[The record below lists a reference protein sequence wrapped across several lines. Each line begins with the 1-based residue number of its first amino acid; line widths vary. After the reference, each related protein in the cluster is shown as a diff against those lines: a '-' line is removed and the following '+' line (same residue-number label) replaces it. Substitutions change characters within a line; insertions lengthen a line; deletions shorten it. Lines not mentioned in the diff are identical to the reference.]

1 MKGLLSDPEYM
12 SLQEVFMNKQSIGE
26 KIVKLATILTFAL
39 SVVILLYKIIT
50 TKGAFLIIDPHGVAV
65 CIALLVTGFFGKK
78 YVDALIYGRES
89 QTKYPLISGAVS
101 VLLSLTYFIRRISV
115 FMLIP
120 TVSGFLCL
128 LTLPVSVLFLVGVLL
143 RGNPGQ
149 QS

>member
-1 MKGLLSDPEYM
+1 
-12 SLQEVFMNKQSIGE
+12 MNKKSIGE
-26 KIVKLATILTFAL
+26 KIVGLATVL
-39 SVVILLYKIIT
+39 SFVVSAVILLYKSLLT
-50 TKGAFLIIDPHGVAV
+50 GGVFLIVDPHGVAV
-65 CIALLVTGFFGKK
+65 CIALLVTGFFGKR
-78 YVDALIYGRES
+78 YMDALIYGRES

-143 RGNPGQ
+143 RGKPGQ

>member
-1 MKGLLSDPEYM
+1 
-12 SLQEVFMNKQSIGE
+12 MNKPAIGG
-26 KIVKLATILTFAL
+26 KIVGLATVL
-39 SVVILLYKIIT
+39 SFVVSAVILLNKIIT
-50 TKGAFLIIDPHGVAV
+50 TKGAFLIVDPHGVAV
-65 CIALLVTGFFGKK
+65 CIALFVTGFFGKK

-120 TVSGFLCL
+120 TVSGFPCL

-143 RGNPGQ
+143 RGKPDQ

>member
-1 MKGLLSDPEYM
+1 
-12 SLQEVFMNKQSIGE
+12 MNKKSIGE
-26 KIVKLATILTFAL
+26 KIVKLATVLSFVV
-39 SVVILLYKIIT
+39 SVVILLYKSLLT
-50 TKGAFLIIDPHGVAV
+50 GGVFLIVDPHGVAV
-65 CIALLVTGFFGKK
+65 CIALLVTGFFGKR
-78 YVDALIYGRES
+78 YMDALIYGRES

>member
-1 MKGLLSDPEYM
+1 
-12 SLQEVFMNKQSIGE
+12 MNKHSIGE
-26 KIVKLATILTFAL
+26 KLIKFSAFSAFAL
-39 SVVILLYKIIT
+39 SVIILVYKIIT
-50 TKGAFLIIDPHGVAV
+50 TKGAFLIVDPHGVAL

-78 YVDALIYGRES
+78 YVDSLVYGRES
-89 QTKYPLISGAVS
+89 QVKYPLISGAVS

-120 TVSGFLCL
+120 TVGGFLNI

-143 RGNPGQ
+143 RGKPGQ

>member
-1 MKGLLSDPEYM
+1 
-12 SLQEVFMNKQSIGE
+12 MNKPAIGG
-26 KIVKLATILTFAL
+26 KIVGLATVL
-39 SVVILLYKIIT
+39 SFVVSAVILLYKIIT
-50 TKGAFLIIDPHGVAV
+50 TKGAFLIVDPHGVAV
-65 CIALLVTGFFGKK
+65 CIALFVTGFFGKK

-120 TVSGFLCL
+120 TASGFLCL

-143 RGNPGQ
+143 RGNPGNH
-149 QS
+149 S

>member
-1 MKGLLSDPEYM
+1 M
-12 SLQEVFMNKQSIGE
+12 
-26 KIVKLATILTFAL
+26 
-39 SVVILLYKIIT
+39 VILLYKIIT
-50 TKGAFLIIDPHGVAV
+50 TKGAFVIVDPHGVAL

-78 YVDALIYGRES
+78 YVDSLVYGRES
-89 QTKYPLISGAVS
+89 QVKYPLISGAVS

-120 TVSGFLCL
+120 TVGGFLNI

-143 RGNPGQ
+143 RGKPGQ

>member
-1 MKGLLSDPEYM
+1 
-12 SLQEVFMNKQSIGE
+12 MNKKSIGE

-39 SVVILLYKIIT
+39 SAVILLYKSLLT
-50 TKGAFLIIDPHGVAV
+50 GGVFLIVDPHGVAV

-78 YVDALIYGRES
+78 YVDSLVYGRES

-120 TVSGFLCL
+120 TVGGFLNI
-128 LTLPVSVLFLVGVLL
+128 LTLPVSVLFLVGVLM

-149 QS
+149 QA

>member
-1 MKGLLSDPEYM
+1 
-12 SLQEVFMNKQSIGE
+12 MNKKSIGE
-26 KIVKLATILTFAL
+26 KIVKLATVLAFVVSA
-39 SVVILLYKIIT
+39 VILLYKSLLT
-50 TKGAFLIIDPHGVAV
+50 GGVFLIVDPHGVAV

-143 RGNPGQ
+143 RGKPGQ
-149 QS
+149 RS

>member
-1 MKGLLSDPEYM
+1 
-12 SLQEVFMNKQSIGE
+12 MNKPAIGG
-26 KIVKLATILTFAL
+26 KIVGLATVL
-39 SVVILLYKIIT
+39 SFVVSAVILLYKIIT
-50 TKGAFLIIDPHGVAV
+50 TKGAFLIVDPHGVAV

-143 RGNPGQ
+143 RGNPGNH
-149 QS
+149 S

>member
-1 MKGLLSDPEYM
+1 
-12 SLQEVFMNKQSIGE
+12 MNKPAIGG
-26 KIVKLATILTFAL
+26 KIVGLATVL
-39 SVVILLYKIIT
+39 SFVVSAVILLNKIIT
-50 TKGAFLIIDPHGVAV
+50 TKGAFLIVDPHGVAV
-65 CIALLVTGFFGKK
+65 CIALFVTGFFGKK

-143 RGNPGQ
+143 RGKPDQ

>member
-1 MKGLLSDPEYM
+1 
-12 SLQEVFMNKQSIGE
+12 MNKPAIGG
-26 KIVKLATILTFAL
+26 KIVGLATVL
-39 SVVILLYKIIT
+39 SFVVSAVILLYKIIT
-50 TKGAFLIIDPHGVAV
+50 TKGAFLIVDPHGVAV
-65 CIALLVTGFFGKK
+65 CIALFVPGFFGKK
-78 YVDALIYGRES
+78 YVDALVYGRES

-143 RGNPGQ
+143 RGKPDQ

>member
-1 MKGLLSDPEYM
+1 
-12 SLQEVFMNKQSIGE
+12 MNKHSIGE
-26 KIVKLATILTFAL
+26 KLIMLSAFSAFAL
-39 SVVILLYKIIT
+39 SVIILVYKIIT
-50 TKGAFLIIDPHGVAV
+50 TKGAFLIVDPHGVAL

-78 YVDALIYGRES
+78 YVDSLVYGRES
-89 QTKYPLISGAVS
+89 QVKYPLISGAVS

-143 RGNPGQ
+143 RGKPGQ

>member
-1 MKGLLSDPEYM
+1 MKGLLSDPEYI
-12 SLQEVFMNKQSIGE
+12 SLQEEFMNKQSIGE

-50 TKGAFLIIDPHGVAV
+50 TKGAFLIVDPHGVAV

-120 TVSGFLCL
+120 TVGGFLNI

-143 RGNPGQ
+143 RGKPGQ

>member
-1 MKGLLSDPEYM
+1 
-12 SLQEVFMNKQSIGE
+12 MNKKSIGE
-26 KIVKLATILTFAL
+26 KIVKLATVL
-39 SVVILLYKIIT
+39 SFVVSAVILLYKSLLT
-50 TKGAFLIIDPHGVAV
+50 GGVFLIVDPHGVAV
-65 CIALLVTGFFGKK
+65 CIALLVTGFFGKR
-78 YVDALIYGRES
+78 YMDALVYGREP
-89 QTKYPLISGAVS
+89 QVKYPLISGAVS

-143 RGNPGQ
+143 RGKPDQ

>member
-1 MKGLLSDPEYM
+1 
-12 SLQEVFMNKQSIGE
+12 MNKKSIGE

-65 CIALLVTGFFGKK
+65 CIALLVTGFFGKR
-78 YVDALIYGRES
+78 YMDALIYGRES

-115 FMLIP
+115 FLLIP
-120 TVSGFLCL
+120 TVGGFLNI
-128 LTLPVSVLFLVGVLL
+128 LTLPVSVLFLVGVLM

-149 QS
+149 RS

>member
-1 MKGLLSDPEYM
+1 
-12 SLQEVFMNKQSIGE
+12 MNKKSIGE
-26 KIVKLATILTFAL
+26 KIVKLATVL
-39 SVVILLYKIIT
+39 SFVVSAVILLYKSLLT
-50 TKGAFLIIDPHGVAV
+50 GGVFLIVDPHGVAV
-65 CIALLVTGFFGKK
+65 CIALLVTGFFGKR
-78 YVDALIYGRES
+78 YMDALIYGRES

-143 RGNPGQ
+143 RGKPGQ

>member
-1 MKGLLSDPEYM
+1 
-12 SLQEVFMNKQSIGE
+12 MNKKSIGE
-26 KIVKLATILTFAL
+26 KIVGLATVLSFVV
-39 SVVILLYKIIT
+39 SVVILLYKSLLT
-50 TKGAFLIIDPHGVAV
+50 GGAFLIIDPHGVAV
-65 CIALLVTGFFGKK
+65 CIALLVTGFFGKR
-78 YVDALIYGRES
+78 YMDALIYGRES

>member
-1 MKGLLSDPEYM
+1 
-12 SLQEVFMNKQSIGE
+12 MNKHSIGE
-26 KIVKLATILTFAL
+26 KLIKFSAFSAFAL
-39 SVVILLYKIIT
+39 SVIILVYKIIT
-50 TKGAFLIIDPHGVAV
+50 TKGAFLIVDPHGVAL

-78 YVDALIYGRES
+78 YVDSLVYGREP
-89 QTKYPLISGAVS
+89 QVKYPLISGAVS

-120 TVSGFLCL
+120 TVGGFLNI

-143 RGNPGQ
+143 RGKPGQ

>member
-1 MKGLLSDPEYM
+1 
-12 SLQEVFMNKQSIGE
+12 MNKPAIGG
-26 KIVKLATILTFAL
+26 KIVGLATVL
-39 SVVILLYKIIT
+39 SFVVSAVILLYKIIT
-50 TKGAFLIIDPHGVAV
+50 TKGAFLIVDPHGVAV
-65 CIALLVTGFFGKK
+65 CIALFVTGFFGKK

-120 TVSGFLCL
+120 TVGGFLNI

-143 RGNPGQ
+143 RGKPDQ